1 MYTALLCVSCQAPF
15 WKLISAQISKQP
27 DFTDIQQPRRI
38 DNIMSSTDK
47 SFQDTLTLCTCFL
60 GIHAPTSS
68 GNHAEDGQR
77 QGAKCDPYIVESDKP
92 LLKTAHG
99 TQPFLLRFMVSSVL
113 CQATATSTIVERK
126 YKAELLVSPQC
137 RCAPRVELSEARAP
151 QRSFHRSIKR
161 FESPTTTVLQIDLV
175 LYKLLGRMQELA
187 FRRIRQQVIPSEL
200 WLKLQRCPSW
210 TPQLTIAEV
219 KQQISD
225 LETHQRVS
233 RIRHWEN
240 RLRGPQREVFAWLK

>member
-1 MYTALLCVSCQAPF
+1 MRTTRRAKRGKGTSAVFPQINQAVRKPY
-15 WKLISAQISKQP
+15 
-27 DFTDIQQPRRI
+27 
-38 DNIMSSTDK
+38 DN
-47 SFQDTLTLCTCFL
+47 
-60 GIHAPTSS
+60 GAP
-68 GNHAEDGQR
+68 NR
-77 QGAKCDPYIVESDKP
+77 
-92 LLKTAHG
+92 
-99 TQPFLLRFMVSSVL
+99 LR
-113 CQATATSTIVERK
+113 
-126 YKAELLVSPQC
+126 
-137 RCAPRVELSEARAP
+137 
-151 QRSFHRSIKR
+151 
-161 FESPTTTVLQIDLV
+161 V